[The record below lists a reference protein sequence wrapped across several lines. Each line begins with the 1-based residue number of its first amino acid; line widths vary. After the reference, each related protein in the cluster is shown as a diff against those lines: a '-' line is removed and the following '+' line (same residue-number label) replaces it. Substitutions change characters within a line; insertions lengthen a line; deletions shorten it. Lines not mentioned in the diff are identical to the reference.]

1 MSVREDDTELDALAA
16 QVRAR
21 PRLSAAAVEVLIA
34 AAVAGDPDAHA
45 ALVEHALSPVLA
57 EAVAHRDRGVE
68 VLDLFQ
74 EGSLAALV
82 AVEEYVERSGNAAGF
97 AAYIRRVVN
106 RHLDHVIEEREAA
119 VAEAA
124 ELAEDTRLLDV
135 ARVALHRQAGR
146 QPTVTELASVLVW
159 SPERVE
165 LISGILDNARSDFD
179 SDIVQYLDDAS
190 DDGGGGGWDDAEE
203 EE

>member
-16 QVRAR
+16 QVRAS
-21 PRLSAAAVEVLIA
+21 PKLSTAAADALIA
-34 AAVAGDPDAHA
+34 AAVRGDRDAHA
-45 ALVEHALSPVLA
+45 ALIEHALSPVLA

-68 VLDLFQ
+68 LLDLFQ

-82 AVEEYVERSGNAAGF
+82 AVEEYVERTGNGAGF
-97 AAYIRRVVN
+97 VAYVRRVVN
-106 RHLDHVIEEREAA
+106 RHLDHVIEEHEAA
-119 VAEAA
+119 VVEAA

-146 QPTVTELASVLVW
+146 EPTVTELASVLLW

-179 SDIVQYLDDAS
+179 SDIVQYLDDAGE
-190 DDGGGGGWDDAEE
+190 DGAVGGDGAGEE
-203 EE
+203 E

>member
-16 QVRAR
+16 QVRAS
-21 PRLSAAAVEVLIA
+21 PKLSTAAADALIA
-34 AAVAGDPDAHA
+34 AAVRGDRDAHA
-45 ALVEHALSPVLA
+45 ALIEHALSPVLA

-68 VLDLFQ
+68 LLDLFQ

-82 AVEEYVERSGNAAGF
+82 AVEEYVERTGNGAGF
-97 AAYIRRVVN
+97 VAYVRRVVN
-106 RHLDHVIEEREAA
+106 RHLDHVIEEHEAA
-119 VAEAA
+119 VVEAA

-146 QPTVTELASVLVW
+146 EPTVTELASVLLW

-165 LISGILDNARSDFD
+165 LISGVLDNARADFD
-179 SDIVQYLDDAS
+179 SDIVQYLDDAGE
-190 DDGGGGGWDDAEE
+190 DGADGGDGAGEE
-203 EE
+203 E

>member
-16 QVRAR
+16 QVRAS
-21 PRLSAAAVEVLIA
+21 PKLSTAAADALIA
-34 AAVAGDPDAHA
+34 AAVRGDRDAHA
-45 ALVEHALSPVLA
+45 ALIEHALSPVLA

-68 VLDLFQ
+68 LLDLFQ

-82 AVEEYVERSGNAAGF
+82 AVEEYVERTGNGAGF
-97 AAYIRRVVN
+97 VAYVRRVVN
-106 RHLDHVIEEREAA
+106 RHLDHVIEEHEAA
-119 VAEAA
+119 VVEAA

-146 QPTVTELASVLVW
+146 EPTVTELASVLVW

-179 SDIVQYLDDAS
+179 SDIVQYLDDAGE
-190 DDGGGGGWDDAEE
+190 DGADGGDGAGEE
-203 EE
+203 K

>member
-82 AVEEYVERSGNAAGF
+82 AVEEYVERTGNGAGF

-106 RHLDHVIEEREAA
+106 RHLDHVIEVHEAA

-124 ELAEDTRLLDV
+124 ELVEDTRLLDV
-135 ARVALHRQAGR
+135 ARVALRRQTGR
-146 QPTVTELASVLVW
+146 EPTETELAAVLLW
-159 SPERVE
+159 PPERVE

-179 SDIVQYLDDAS
+179 SDIVQYLDDVDDDG
-190 DDGGGGGWDDAEE
+190 DDGGDGAGEGE
-203 EE
+203 